1 MTCGAATSFVREA
14 LQAGSLLANVYDV
27 PSTPKTSCITNYHA
41 SQTIMLPSEAE
52 GLPYQNPVQGA
63 GTLLSYANC
72 HTEGV
77 EELHLTTY
85 LSQA

>member
-1 MTCGAATSFVREA
+1 
-14 LQAGSLLANVYDV
+14 
-27 PSTPKTSCITNYHA
+27 
-41 SQTIMLPSEAE
+41 MLPSEAE

-85 LSQA
+85 LSQAYSLIFASIHCLMALPQVLFVQPFRLVHYQLTLLMGRI